1 MKYYLIN
8 QANDEFIF
16 FENPKDLSSW
26 LWGKDFR
33 KYSILIL
40 GKTKHYAQILKNI
53 NIPNIEE
60 FQSFIEK
67 LIIE

>member
-1 MKYYLIN
+1 VKYYLIN
-8 QANDEFIF
+8 QINDEFIF
-16 FENPKDLSSW
+16 FENPKDLSLW
-26 LWGKDFR
+26 LWGKDFK

-40 GKTKHYAQILKNI
+40 GKTKHYVQRLKELNTS
-53 NIPNIEE
+53 NVEE